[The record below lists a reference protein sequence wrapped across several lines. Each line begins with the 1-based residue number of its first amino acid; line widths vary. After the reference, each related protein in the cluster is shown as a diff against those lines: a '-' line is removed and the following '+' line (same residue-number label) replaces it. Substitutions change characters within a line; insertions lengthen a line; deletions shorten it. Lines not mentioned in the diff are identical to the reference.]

1 MDIVSNCLLNTYLCT
16 HWIAQLPILPIS
28 REAYFCS
35 RGQLIWRL
43 TTSEQR
49 IRNCRVFNANG
60 TSISQPF
67 LLKLKRSLQKRRQKD
82 SKNQKLWSAAK
93 KYFLA
98 MTGMVYIRIH
108 SGCAEVVCSRSAQDQ
123 VSQNSRMDGE
133 EVILMR
139 SHWMLEESQSVLF
152 WGTVP
157 SRLSML

>member
-1 MDIVSNCLLNTYLCT
+1 M
-16 HWIAQLPILPIS
+16 
-28 REAYFCS
+28 
-35 RGQLIWRL
+35 
-43 TTSEQR
+43 
-49 IRNCRVFNANG
+49 FNANG

-67 LLKLKRSLQKRRQKD
+67 LLRLKKSLQKRRQKD

-93 KYFLA
+93 KYFLD

-108 SGCAEVVCSRSAQDQ
+108 SGCAEAVCSRSARGQ
-123 VSQNSRMDGE
+123 VSQNSRMNGDE
-133 EVILMR
+133 IILLR